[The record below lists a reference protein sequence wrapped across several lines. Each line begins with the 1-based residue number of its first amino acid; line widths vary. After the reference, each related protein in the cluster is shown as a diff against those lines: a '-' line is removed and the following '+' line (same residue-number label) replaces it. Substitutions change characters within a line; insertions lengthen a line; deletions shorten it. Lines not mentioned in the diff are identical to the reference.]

1 MVSQLNTIKENH
13 KMSMKKLVTNW
24 SLPDR
29 TAERAQL
36 TLRLDF
42 DSYARLHAL
51 KEIYPKRSVNDMIND
66 ILKSGLDE
74 IIEALP
80 SHELSQ
86 MAAYEAGYQD
96 EEGNPPREAVILG
109 PRIDFNASYRKILET
124 KAEEETKEEAA

>member
-1 MVSQLNTIKENH
+1 MN
-13 KMSMKKLVTNW
+13 MKKFVTNW

-29 TAERAQL
+29 TTERTQL

-66 ILKSGLDE
+66 ILKAGLEE

-80 SHELSQ
+80 SYKVDFDEAVEL
-86 MAAYEAGYQD
+86 AGYHGGRPED
-96 EEGNPPREAVILG
+96 YTDSLSG
-109 PRIDFNASYRKILET
+109 PRVNFDSAYRRILES
-124 KAEEETKEEAA
+124 KSEEETQKLEVVQ

>member
-1 MVSQLNTIKENH
+1 
-13 KMSMKKLVTNW
+13 MSMKKLVTNW

-51 KEIYPKRSVNDMIND
+51 KELYPKRSVNDMIND

-74 IIEALP
+74 IVEALP
-80 SHELSQ
+80 SYKFDFEDCLE
-86 MAAYEAGYQD
+86 AADNVGGKPD
-96 EEGNPPREAVILG
+96 DFVDSVKG
-109 PRIDFNASYRKILET
+109 PRPQFDYAYRRILET
-124 KAEEETKEEAA
+124 KAEDETKEEAA

>member
-1 MVSQLNTIKENH
+1 
-13 KMSMKKLVTNW
+13 MSMKKLVTNW

-29 TAERAQL
+29 TSERTQL

-66 ILKSGLDE
+66 ILKSGLEE

-80 SHELSQ
+80 SHKVDFDQACYLADQLGGKPDDFVDSLE
-86 MAAYEAGYQD
+86 
-96 EEGNPPREAVILG
+96 G
-109 PRIDFNASYRKILET
+109 PRINFDSAYRRILET
-124 KAEEETKEEAA
+124 KSDDESVKEVVKLEAVQ

>member
-1 MVSQLNTIKENH
+1 
-13 KMSMKKLVTNW
+13 MSMKKLVTNW

-29 TAERAQL
+29 TSERTQL

-66 ILKSGLDE
+66 ILKNGLDE

-80 SHELSQ
+80 SHKIDAEEACYLASQ
-86 MAAYEAGYQD
+86 AGGKPEDYED
-96 EEGNPPREAVILG
+96 CREG
-109 PRIDFNASYRKILET
+109 PRINFDAAYRRILET
-124 KAEEETKEEAA
+124 KSYEEPVKEVVKLEAVQ